1 MFQKRKGKRDRV
13 KAMHSIEGEGSDGAL
28 NKLPLVFDLDEKEEE
43 IVNHF
48 TSLVSNVCL
57 TLEYALTY

>member
-1 MFQKRKGKRDRV
+1 MQNNG
-13 KAMHSIEGEGSDGAL
+13 GEGSDGVL
-28 NKLPLVFDLDEKEEE
+28 NKLPLVFDLDEKEED

-57 TLEYALTY
+57 THNAFKCVHIRFMRQLL

>member
-1 MFQKRKGKRDRV
+1 MFQKRKRGRD
-13 KAMHSIEGEGSDGAL
+13 KAMQNNGGEGSDGAL

>member
-1 MFQKRKGKRDRV
+1 MQSNG
-13 KAMHSIEGEGSDGAL
+13 GEGSDGAL

-48 TSLVSNVCL
+48 TSLVSNVCV
-57 TLEYALTY
+57 THSAFKYVHIRFMKQPF

>member
-1 MFQKRKGKRDRV
+1 MQNNG
-13 KAMHSIEGEGSDGAL
+13 GEGSDGAL
-28 NKLPLVFDLDEKEEE
+28 NKLPLVFDLEEREEE

-57 TLEYALTY
+57 THNGFKHVPTRCIKQSF

>member
-1 MFQKRKGKRDRV
+1 MQNKG
-13 KAMHSIEGEGSDGAL
+13 GEGSDGAL

-43 IVNHF
+43 IVNYF

-57 TLEYALTY
+57 KHNAFKFVHIRFRKQPF